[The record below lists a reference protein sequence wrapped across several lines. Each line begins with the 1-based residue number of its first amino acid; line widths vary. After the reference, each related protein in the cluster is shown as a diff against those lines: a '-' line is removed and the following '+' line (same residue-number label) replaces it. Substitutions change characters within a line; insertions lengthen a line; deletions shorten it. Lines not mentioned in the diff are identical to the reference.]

1 MVNSIKHIQ
10 TLTALSA
17 KKEAYIK
24 AVGHPFERK
33 ITHIDY
39 PVKMAKG
46 GWSRV
51 LSKNITD
58 DSFVTRKIEDVNSEY
73 TLQYLDHNYLKRSV
87 SQTIL
92 PVWGGGSFLILLLGL
107 MVSFF
112 PFENN
117 ISTAFII
124 WFIFLFSGF
133 SFFAYY
139 YITMP
144 YKECIFNRQQGLVTI
159 PGAFWQPNITMS
171 IHTIEFIRS
180 APSAQGIGSHMLQ
193 VIRPM
198 KGQLLS
204 FYDLFLGGTCYEDL
218 SFYLWYM
225 DKNRPLPP
233 GTAFDPYRDKD
244 FERRKAEGFPRP
256 LFHCNFI
263 TPEHTPEQQAER
275 RAIAGW

>member
-1 MVNSIKHIQ
+1 MP
-10 TLTALSA
+10 L
-17 KKEAYIK
+17 
-24 AVGHPFERK
+24 
-33 ITHIDY
+33 
-39 PVKMAKG
+39 
-46 GWSRV
+46 
-51 LSKNITD
+51 
-58 DSFVTRKIEDVNSEY
+58 
-73 TLQYLDHNYLKRSV
+73 
-87 SQTIL
+87 
-92 PVWGGGSFLILLLGL
+92 WGGGIFAIMLLMCLFGAFKFPNEITSVFYIMFTLFSFL
-107 MVSFF
+107 
-112 PFENN
+112 
-117 ISTAFII
+117 
-124 WFIFLFSGF
+124 GF

-144 YKECIFNRQQGLVTI
+144 YKECIFNRKQGLVTI

-180 APSAQGIGSHMLQ
+180 APSAQGMGSHLLQ
-193 VIRPM
+193 AIRPM
-198 KGQLLS
+198 KGQFLS
-204 FYDLFLGGTCYEDL
+204 FYDLWLGNTCYEDL

-256 LFHCNFI
+256 LFNCRFL